1 MPRTMRALMQPD
13 PRSRGRRTFC
23 LGVLGGG
30 LAGCVL
36 PILPSPSQ
44 LMWALLKPLV
54 GLDPNVVNL
63 YEQPLIKNRMT
74 ALLGPHYDTTLTLLR
89 TADQLQ
95 QEGPLFF
102 VVSRFTPI
110 PDLAKRAGLV
120 WNSDTNR
127 MAAALMRGDGVQVF
141 TEALGDAIEER
152 ATAAA
157 ETAVQGAVQ
166 DVVWPTVMQ
175 AWVRP

>member
-1 MPRTMRALMQPD
+1 
-13 PRSRGRRTFC
+13 
-23 LGVLGGG
+23 
-30 LAGCVL
+30 
-36 PILPSPSQ
+36 
-44 LMWALLKPLV
+44 MWALLKPLV

-74 ALLGPHYDTTLTLLR
+74 ALLGPHYDTALTLLR

-110 PDLAKRAGLV
+110 PEIASRAGLV
-120 WNSDTNR
+120 WNSDSNR
-127 MAAALMRGDGVQVF
+127 MAAALVSGEGVQVF
-141 TEALGDAIEER
+141 SEALGHAIEER
-152 ATAAA
+152 AAAA
-157 ETAVQGAVQ
+157 DTAVKAAVQ
-166 DVVWPTVMQ
+166 EVVWPAVMQ